1 MIEASRTSEHE
12 ERVFRLLVPSGD
24 TASPET
30 VWIEVAGQ
38 RWRVVDYEAELFPS
52 PVPEY
57 ICISYFWT
65 DQRIAN
71 PFDSERSMS
80 SRVQPILETAI
91 ASTQPSAIW
100 LDAACMPS
108 REPARSL
115 CLRNMGAI
123 YAAASGVLAVL
134 SPSVSMLLD
143 KVRRKEAVSL
153 EELRLLEADEWVS
166 RVWTY
171 QEMVNSK
178 SISFIAEGET
188 HDPVNGSELL
198 DAVGYAIMQYCKT
211 EQIDAYEFRKRYPR
225 LDALETLTVDWL
237 RADYSKRSAYQIMSA
252 MVGRTAVYHD
262 DYFYAM
268 IGAIT
273 STPSS
278 DPNDAILS
286 APEYFLRVCE
296 QKGDFSFIYS
306 SAPRMSGD
314 AGGWRPEPGL
324 LLPIVPWI
332 SDGEWQPGELHS
344 ASLHL
349 HNMAGVP
356 LGQLEEAARTFI
368 HNRLKLVKNPLPS
381 NIGDAVR
388 ETLYR
393 TGFTGCGEYLETKRG
408 FFFPQHPLVDAGN
421 CVVSVTTDISFIFGA
436 PGLLLE
442 PTESGT
448 ASFRDVGVFFGLVPE
463 TKETVIIR

>member
-1 MIEASRTSEHE
+1 MIETSRNHEHE
-12 ERVFRLLVPSGD
+12 ERVFRLLIPSSD
-24 TASPET
+24 TASSET

-38 RWRVVDYEAELFPS
+38 RWQVVAYEAELFPS

-65 DQRIAN
+65 DRRIAN
-71 PFDSERSMS
+71 PFDSERPMS
-80 SRVQPILETAI
+80 SRVQSILETAI
-91 ASTQPSAIW
+91 ASAQPSAIW
-100 LDAACMPS
+100 LDAACMP
-108 REPARSL
+108 RQEPARSL

-134 SPSVSMLLD
+134 APSVSILLD
-143 KVRRKEAVSL
+143 KVRQKEAVDVK
-153 EELRLLEADEWVS
+153 ELRLLEADEWVS

-178 SISFIAEGET
+178 TISFIAEGET
-188 HDPVNGSELL
+188 RDPVNGYELL

-252 MVGRTAVYHD
+252 MVGRTAIYHD

-273 STPSS
+273 ATPSS
-278 DPNDAILS
+278 DPNSAILS
-286 APEYFLRVCE
+286 APEYFVRVCE
-296 QKGDFSFIYS
+296 QKGDFSFVYS
-306 SAPRMSGD
+306 SAPRISGD
-314 AGGWRPEPGL
+314 AGGWRPKPSL
-324 LLPIVPWI
+324 LLPIVPWL
-332 SDGEWQPGELHS
+332 SDGEWQSGELHL

-349 HNMAGVP
+349 HNMASVP
-356 LGQLEEAARTFI
+356 LGPLEESARAFV
-368 HNRLKLVKNPLPS
+368 HDWLKLVKSPLPP

-393 TGFTGCGEYLETKRG
+393 TGFTGCGEYLETRYG

-421 CVVSVTTDISFIFGA
+421 CPVSVATDISFTFGA

-442 PTESGT
+442 PIESGT
-448 ASFRDVGVFFGLVPE
+448 ARFRDVGVFFGLVPE
-463 TKETVIIR
+463 TRETVIIR